1 MRLLGIDPGLRH
13 TGWGIIDVDGNRL
26 IHVANGVIDPPA
38 TAPMAERLKF
48 IFDGLNGVLA
58 GHEPSQAAVE
68 ETFVNKNPDTT
79 LKLGLARGAALLA
92 PAIAGLDVHEYATR
106 LVKKS
111 VVGTGRADKGQV
123 GMMVAMLLPGA
134 AIAGEDAAD
143 ALAVAI
149 CHAHHA
155 ATRSRVDSR
164 QVEGV
169 SA

>member
-26 IHVANGVIDPPA
+26 SHVANGVIDPPV
-38 TAPMAERLKF
+38 TSSMANRLKF
-48 IFDGLNGVLA
+48 IFGALNEVLA
-58 GHEPSQAAVE
+58 EHRPATAAVE

-92 PAIAGLDVHEYATR
+92 PALAGLEVHEYATR

-123 GMMVAMLLPGA
+123 GMMVAVLLPGVA
-134 AIAGEDAAD
+134 VAGEDAAD

-155 ATRSRVDSR
+155 ATRSRVTGVP
-164 QVEGV
+164 VEEL

>member
-26 IHVANGVIDPPA
+26 THVANGVIDPPA
-38 TAPMAERLKF
+38 TAAMAERLKF
-48 IFDGLNGVLA
+48 IFDGLHGVLA
-58 GHEPSQAAVE
+58 GYGPSQAAVE

-123 GMMVAMLLPGA
+123 AMMVAMLLPGA
-134 AIAGEDAAD
+134 SIAGEDAAD

-155 ATRSRVDSR
+155 ATSSRVADR
-164 QVEGV
+164 RVEEL

>member
-1 MRLLGIDPGLRH
+1 MRLLGIDPGLLH
-13 TGWGIIDVDGNRL
+13 TGWGVIDVDGNRL
-26 IHVANGVIDPPA
+26 SHVANGVIDPPA
-38 TAPMAERLKF
+38 KAEMADRLKF
-48 IFDGLNGVLA
+48 IFDGLNTVLDQ
-58 GHEPSQAAVE
+58 HQPSVAAVE

-92 PAIAGLDVHEYATR
+92 PAVAGIEVHEYATR

-123 GMMVAMLLPGA
+123 GMMVAVLLPGA
-134 AIAGEDAAD
+134 KVAGEDAAD

-155 ATRSRVDSR
+155 ATRSRVVAGSP
-164 QVEGV
+164 EEL

>member
-1 MRLLGIDPGLRH
+1 MRLLGIDPGLLH
-13 TGWGIIDVDGNRL
+13 TGWGIIEVDGNRL
-26 IHVANGVIDPPA
+26 SHVANGVIDPPPGA
-38 TAPMAERLKF
+38 AMAERLTA
-48 IFDGLNGVLA
+48 IFEGLNAVLA
-58 GHEPSQAAVE
+58 RHGPTTAALE
-68 ETFVNKNPDTT
+68 ETFVNKNPETT

-92 PAIAGLDVHEYATR
+92 PALAGLEVHEYATR

-123 GMMVAMLLPGA
+123 GMMVQVLLPGV

-155 ATRSRVDSR
+155 ATAAR
-164 QVEGV
+164 QSGRAVAG
-169 SA
+169 SPA

>member
-1 MRLLGIDPGLRH
+1 MRLLGIDPGLLH

-26 IHVANGVIDPPA
+26 SHVANGTIDPPA
-38 TAPMAERLKF
+38 KAPMAERLKF
-48 IFDGLNGVLA
+48 ILEGLNAVLA
-58 GHEPSQAAVE
+58 DHHPDEAAVE

-92 PAIAGLDVHEYATR
+92 PALAGLPVHEYATR

-123 GMMVAMLLPGA
+123 GMMMSVLLPGA
-134 AIAGEDAAD
+134 KIAGEDAAD

-155 ATRSRVDSR
+155 STKASW
-164 QVEGV
+164 QKHQEA